1 MGVCCGLVPSS
12 FKRWLLATYRRR
24 LERRWRAIRQ
34 AIWPACAPLAQRGEV
49 AIVSASEQAIAQAAL
64 APGPHAIVSA
74 DREGVIRDW
83 NETAE
88 HIFGHSAGQ
97 AIGQTLDLVVPEE
110 ERADHWRN
118 FRRVMATGLL
128 SYRPD
133 HVLDVEGLRRDGT
146 RVMLDVA
153 LIAIPDEAGR
163 LVGIKAIMRV
173 ADRSLIA

>member
-1 MGVCCGLVPSS
+1 ML
-12 FKRWLLATYRRR
+12 
-24 LERRWRAIRQ
+24 
-34 AIWPACAPLAQRGEV
+34 
-49 AIVSASEQAIAQAAL
+49 SASEQAIAQAAL
-64 APGPHAIVSA
+64 APGPHAVVSA
-74 DREGVIRDW
+74 DREGIIRDW

-88 HIFGHSAGQ
+88 HIFGHNAGQ

-146 RVMLDVA
+146 RVTLDVA

-163 LVGIKAIMRV
+163 LVGITAIMRE
-173 ADRSLIA
+173 ADRNPIA

>member
-1 MGVCCGLVPSS
+1 M
-12 FKRWLLATYRRR
+12 
-24 LERRWRAIRQ
+24 Q
-34 AIWPACAPLAQRGEV
+34 PACAPLAQRGE
-49 AIVSASEQAIAQAAL
+49 AAMLSASEQAIAQAAL
-64 APGPHAIVSA
+64 APGPHAVVSA
-74 DREGVIRDW
+74 DREGIIRDW

-110 ERADHWRN
+110 ERANHWRN

-128 SYRPD
+128 NYRPD

-153 LIAIPDEAGR
+153 LIAIPDKAGC
-163 LVGIKAIMRV
+163 LVGITAIMRE
-173 ADRSLIA
+173 ADRNLIT

>member
-1 MGVCCGLVPSS
+1 ML
-12 FKRWLLATYRRR
+12 
-24 LERRWRAIRQ
+24 
-34 AIWPACAPLAQRGEV
+34 
-49 AIVSASEQAIAQAAL
+49 SASEQTIAQAAL

-83 NETAE
+83 NDTAE
-88 HIFGHSAGQ
+88 HIFGYSAGQ
-97 AIGQTLDLVVPEE
+97 AIGQALDLVVPEE

-146 RVMLDVA
+146 RVTLDVA

-163 LVGIKAIMRV
+163 LVGITAIMRE
-173 ADRSLIA
+173 ADRNPIA

>member
-1 MGVCCGLVPSS
+1 ML
-12 FKRWLLATYRRR
+12 
-24 LERRWRAIRQ
+24 
-34 AIWPACAPLAQRGEV
+34 
-49 AIVSASEQAIAQAAL
+49 SASERGIAQAAL

-83 NETAE
+83 NDTAE
-88 HIFGHSAGQ
+88 HIFGYSAGQ
-97 AIGQTLDLVVPEE
+97 AIGQALDLVVPEE

-146 RVMLDVA
+146 RVTLDVA

-163 LVGIKAIMRV
+163 LVGITAIMRE
-173 ADRSLIA
+173 ADRNPIA